1 MSHNVNNPPKIDHIN
16 FIGKRVDAAKAAGV
30 NWRTAKVDGESR
42 FQTQDIQFGRYNF
55 EIENGVITN
64 QWMG

>member
-1 MSHNVNNPPKIDHIN
+1 MSYNVNNPPKSENIN
-16 FIGKRVDAAKAAGV
+16 FIGKRVGAAKSAGV

-42 FQTQDIQFGRYNF
+42 FQTQDFNFSRYNF
-55 EIENGVITN
+55 EVEHGVITK